1 MMNRLRLVRF
11 DPPLGGA
18 EMRFVLAA
26 AALVAVFT
34 AVAVPARAHTAAP
47 GPQCGGT
54 LWKLMTLS
62 DTGKTGVSWAP
73 AATNIGDIAKLTA
86 PAKVPSA
93 RTTTFQKNNWK
104 LTAVI
109 ERYRMASNGEI
120 VLQLFDIPTSTYMN
134 AYMPGPQCLP
144 TTARGRA
151 QMLAARN
158 GFMSACPA
166 VTTDWQPL
174 GATAQLTGVG
184 FFNPVKTTLGAAKNG
199 AELRPLVGLTIMQGC
214 GKF

>member
-18 EMRFVLAA
+18 AMRFVLAA

-62 DTGKTGVSWAP
+62 DTGKTGVSWAGASTTIADISKL
-73 AATNIGDIAKLTA
+73 AA
-86 PAKVPSA
+86 PVRVPSA
-93 RTTTFQKNNWK
+93 RSTTFQRNNWQ
-104 LTAVI
+104 LSAVI
-109 ERYRMASNGEI
+109 QRYRMASNGEI
-120 VLQLFDIPTSTYMN
+120 VLQLFDIPSATYMN
-134 AYMPGPQCLP
+134 AYMPAPQCLP

-158 GFMSACPA
+158 
-166 VTTDWQPL
+166 
-174 GATAQLTGVG
+174 
-184 FFNPVKTTLGAAKNG
+184 
-199 AELRPLVGLTIMQGC
+199 
-214 GKF
+214 